1 MAKKQTPQLVEG
13 DTVEVKG
20 SPNASTLEASIPETV
35 TMELPKKKAKVD
47 PLTVMFNGSG
57 KISIKP
63 YVDRFKEN
71 MGLEDYGYAVFPGI
85 YHEEQLAAIERNGI
99 IRYIT
104 GLDEFAPEVQNI
116 KDPEQKESVIYN
128 IRAIVAHLE
137 KMLATNVIKIE
148 DEDFWSKV
156 KLLRPDNHQFWG
168 KISLRV
174 GNEPVHLSPMQDP
187 YDLIKF
193 IAIEAGGFDLIGKSY
208 EDAVAQPVSP
218 KFYLDKEIH
227 TVSARTSYKKLR
239 NKAIGLLDNMANKN
253 HKKLLYVTKVLD
265 TDSATYKLHTPVDV
279 LYDVLD
285 EYIAGEG
292 VESNRTKA
300 ADAFI
305 ETANFDMETL
315 KLKALVKDASF
326 YRTISLKA
334 DGMLY
339 HSASSTMLGR
349 NVSDVVLYLKNP
361 LNEDMLVRI
370 MDEIENYWNN

>member
-1 MAKKQTPQLVEG
+1 MAKKQAPMVEG

-20 SPNASTLEASIPETV
+20 SPNSTTLEASIPETV
-35 TMELPKKKAKVD
+35 TEKVSKKAD
-47 PLTVMFNGSG
+47 PLSTMFAGSG
-57 KISIKP
+57 KITIQP

-99 IRYIT
+99 VRYIT
-104 GLDEFAPEVQNI
+104 GLDEFAPEVQRLN
-116 KDPEQKESVIYN
+116 DPSQKEAVIHN
-128 IRAIVAHLE
+128 IRTIVSHLE
-137 KMLATNVIKIE
+137 KLLATNVIKVE
-148 DEDFWSKV
+148 DEEFWSKV
-156 KLLRPDNHQFWG
+156 KLLRPDNHDFWS

-174 GNEPVHLSPMQDP
+174 SNEPVHLNPMQDP

-193 IAIEAGGFDLIGKSY
+193 IAIEAGGFDLIGKSL
-208 EDAVAQPVSP
+208 EDAQAAPVAP
-218 KFYLDKEIH
+218 KFYLDKEVH

-239 NKAIGLLDNMANKN
+239 NKAIGLLDTMSNKN

-265 TDSATYKLHTPVDV
+265 TDSATYKFHTPVDV

-285 EYIAGEG
+285 EYIAGDG

-300 ADAFI
+300 ADSFI
-305 ETANFDMETL
+305 STANLDMETL

-326 YRTISLKA
+326 YRVISLKA

-339 HSASSTMLGR
+339 HNSSSTMLGR
-349 NVSDVVLYLKNP
+349 NVSDVVQYLKNP
-361 LNEDMLVRI
+361 LNEDMLVRL
-370 MDEIENYWNN
+370 MEEIEGYWNN